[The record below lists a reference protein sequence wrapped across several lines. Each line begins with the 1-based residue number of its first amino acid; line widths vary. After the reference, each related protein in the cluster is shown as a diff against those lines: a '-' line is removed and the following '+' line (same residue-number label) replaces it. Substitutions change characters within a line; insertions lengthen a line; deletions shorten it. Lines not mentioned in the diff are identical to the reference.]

1 METKICKQC
10 GRELPLDS
18 FAKHHISKD
27 GHMAYCNSC
36 REEQRK
42 QSPLGG
48 GKMVVKPINGGN
60 PDLAPFTPRELI
72 EELKVRGYK
81 GKLTIEREIV
91 L

>member
-1 METKICKQC
+1 MKTKACKQC
-10 GRELPLDS
+10 GRELPINS
-18 FAKHHISKD
+18 FAKHNLSKD

-60 PDLAPFTPRELI
+60 PGLAPFTPR
-72 EELKVRGYK
+72 
-81 GKLTIEREIV
+81 
-91 L
+91 

>member
-1 METKICKQC
+1 METKICKKC
-10 GRELPLDS
+10 GRELPLAS

-27 GHMAYCNSC
+27 GLMAYCNSC
-36 REEQRK
+36 REESRK

-48 GKMVVKPINGGN
+48 GKIVVKPFNGGN

-72 EELKVRGYK
+72 EELKARGYK
-81 GKLTIEREIV
+81 GKLTIEREIT

>member
-10 GRELPLDS
+10 GRELPIYS
-18 FAKHHISKD
+18 FAKHHLSKD

-48 GKMVVKPINGGN
+48 GKLVVKPINGGN
-60 PDLAPFTPRELI
+60 PDLVPFTPRELI
-72 EELKVRGYK
+72 EELKARGYK
-81 GKLTIEREIV
+81 GKLFIEREIT

>member
-18 FAKHHISKD
+18 FDKHHVSKD

-48 GKMVVKPINGGN
+48 AKLTVKPICGGN
-60 PDLAPFTPRELI
+60 PDLASFTPRELI
-72 EELKVRGYK
+72 EELKARGYK
-81 GKLTIEREIV
+81 GKLVIEREIV